1 MDFHMKL
8 PRNLIDMIIF
18 MGVVSVL
25 SVNVIAPL
33 ITFFECGFHFQVW
46 LRVLHIIPL
55 IWVCVILTVLL
66 TLKPAEWMTRK
77 IVREGDSFR
86 AFLLANIVS
95 SVFFMS
101 ILLTIVGTWIGNRHI
116 SLEPVVG
123 FFYKWPRNFAISLA
137 VEALFAQPI
146 ARFVLYRLHLRA
158 DAREKAKAA

>member
-8 PRNLIDMIIF
+8 PRNLIEMAIF

-46 LRVLHIIPL
+46 LRVLHLIPL
-55 IWVCVILTVLL
+55 IWVCVIFTVLL

-101 ILLTIVGTWIGNRHI
+101 ILLTVVGTWIGNRHI

-137 VEALFAQPI
+137 VETLFAQPI

-158 DAREKAKAA
+158 DARDKAAA